1 MIKLTTKTT
10 TKVKMTKIKGAVA
23 TAKPR
28 SSGRRVVRLAVGFLD
43 DGARRR

>member
-10 TKVKMTKIKGAVA
+10 TKAKMTKIKGAVA

-28 SSGRRVVRLAVGFLD
+28 RQEAAAGE
-43 DGARRR
+43 